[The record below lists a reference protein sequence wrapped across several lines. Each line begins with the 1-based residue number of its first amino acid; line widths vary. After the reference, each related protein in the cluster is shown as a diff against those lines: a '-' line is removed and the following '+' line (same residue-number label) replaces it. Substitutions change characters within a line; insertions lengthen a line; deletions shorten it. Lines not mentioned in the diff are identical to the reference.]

1 MNNYL
6 IHGGLV
12 LTGEPNAEPYFADVL
27 VRDGQIAT
35 VEPSIRADCE
45 RIDATGCIVMP
56 GMVDAS
62 RHTWQ
67 TLTRGICGDMS
78 GAGYWTAIRHQAA
91 VSLTPDDLKLGNLA
105 GLLESIDAGV
115 TSVFDFSNSIASD
128 DFADALLEGTRE
140 AGIRCRFAPALNN
153 VPGESEAYGKPHGR
167 LDMLARLRQG
177 PLSSDD
183 ALVTLAAGL
192 SDIPIVGVE
201 AVAHEIAVCRS
212 LGLRM
217 TLNCEA
223 FRDKSGE
230 SELALMEAS
239 GLFGPDLLFVHLTLA
254 THAQL
259 ERIRDTGG
267 SVVVC
272 PETTMA
278 LFHSMPSTMRAYRAG
293 LEPALG
299 SDISAGWSADM
310 FSQARLAL
318 QAGRVE
324 APALADGESFAD
336 PFRNWPTSRMMFDA
350 ITRSG
355 AAAIGLGDR
364 IGTLTQGKRA
374 DIVVIRADAI
384 NLAPVND
391 PYSTVILQSH
401 PGNVDTVLIDG
412 VLRKRAGKLLFDTAV
427 LKGAIAAAHGRFVE
441 RLEAAGGWLPSGS
454 AGAADDAYQSIGQTA
469 Q

>member
-1 MNNYL
+1 MSDYL

-12 LTGEPNAEPYFADVL
+12 LTGAPNAEPRMADIL
-27 VRDGQIAT
+27 VREGRIVA
-35 VEPSIRADCE
+35 VEPSISADCE
-45 RIDATGCIVMP
+45 RIDATDCIVMP

-78 GAGYWTAIRHQAA
+78 GPGYWTAIRHQAA
-91 VSLTPDDLKLGNLA
+91 RCLTPDDLKLGNLA

-153 VPGESEAYGKPHGR
+153 VPGESDSFSAPQGR
-167 LDMLARLRQG
+167 LDMLARLRRG
-177 PLSSDD
+177 ALSSDD

-192 SDIPIVGVE
+192 SDIPIVGVD
-201 AVAHEIAVCRS
+201 AVAQEIALCRS

-223 FRDKSGE
+223 FRDKSGV
-230 SELALMEAS
+230 SELELIDGADL
-239 GLFGPDLLFVHLTLA
+239 LGPDLLFVHMTLA
-254 THAQL
+254 SHSQL

-278 LFHSMPSTMRAYRAG
+278 LFHSLPSTLRAFRAG
-293 LEPALG
+293 LRPALG
-299 SDISAGWSADM
+299 SDITAGWSADM

-324 APALADGESFAD
+324 APSLGEAAVSVG
-336 PFRNWPTSRMMFDA
+336 PFHDWPTSRMMFDA
-350 ITRSG
+350 ITQWG
-355 AAAIGLGDR
+355 ADAIGLGDQ
-364 IGTLTQGKRA
+364 IGTLQVGKRA
-374 DIVVIRADAI
+374 DIVLLRTDAI
-384 NLAPVND
+384 NLTPVND
-391 PYSTVILQSH
+391 PFSTVILQSH

-412 VLRKRAGKLLFDTAV
+412 VVRKRAGRLLFDTAA
-427 LKGAIAAAHGRFVE
+427 LNNAITAAHGRFVE
-441 RLEAAGGWLPSGS
+441 RLEAIGGWLPSAS
-454 AGAADDAYQSIGQTA
+454 EAAAGDAYQAIEQA
-469 Q
+469 VQ